1 MTSSLLLSSDIV
13 QNYVNRENMKE
24 DKEKYTIMVYYAMKI
39 RCEEK
44 IKNFTLELQKW
55 IGLLEWIFHD

>member
-1 MTSSLLLSSDIV
+1 
-13 QNYVNRENMKE
+13 VNRENMKE

-44 IKNFTLELQKW
+44 KIKNFTLELPKW
-55 IGLLEWIFHD
+55 IALLEWIFHD

>member
-1 MTSSLLLSSDIV
+1 
-13 QNYVNRENMKE
+13 VNRENMKE

-44 IKNFTLELQKW
+44 IKNFTLELQEW